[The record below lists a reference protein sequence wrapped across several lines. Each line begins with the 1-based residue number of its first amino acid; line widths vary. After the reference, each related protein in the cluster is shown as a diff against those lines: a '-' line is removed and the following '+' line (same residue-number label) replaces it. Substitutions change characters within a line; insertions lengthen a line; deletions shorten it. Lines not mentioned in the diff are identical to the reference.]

1 MMVGM
6 RGWARDR
13 PLVTDAVGAVV
24 LSLVLV
30 VVYLLARPAEPAT
43 VLVPVAV
50 ACAALTV
57 RRRWPVPTLALVGGV
72 ALLTVVSGRAT
83 GLLAAPV
90 LVAVYTVAVR
100 TGRRTTV
107 LVAVPVGFVLV
118 AVGVLLDAEPGSGL
132 EHLSRFAW
140 IGLAAAVG
148 DAVRSGRAYLA
159 AMAER
164 AERAER
170 TREEEARRRVA
181 EERLRIAR
189 ELHDVVAHHIAVVN
203 VQAGV
208 AGHLLTARPDEA
220 AVALGHIRRASR
232 TVLDEL
238 SGLLGVLRETTDP
251 AAPTAPAPGMADVGG
266 LVEGFGASGLDVSCS
281 VAGDTGTLPPA
292 VDVVAYRLVQEA
304 LTNAHRHGTGTAA
317 LSVVRHPTQV
327 TLEVTNRL
335 PATTGR
341 GRSLGV
347 GLGLIG
353 MRERAAAVGGTV
365 YAGPDVDAAIFRAR
379 AVLPL
384 PPTASDAS
392 SAALPYRPTGSGV
405 AS

>member
-72 ALLTVVSGRAT
+72 ALPAVVSGRAT
-83 GLLAAPV
+83 GLLSAPV

-118 AVGVLLDAEPGSGL
+118 AVGVLLDAAPGSGL
-132 EHLSRFAW
+132 DHLTRFAW

-203 VQAGV
+203 VQASV
-208 AGHLLTARPDEA
+208 AGHLLTARPDE
-220 AVALGHIRRASR
+220 
-232 TVLDEL
+232 
-238 SGLLGVLRETTDP
+238 
-251 AAPTAPAPGMADVGG
+251 
-266 LVEGFGASGLDVSCS
+266 
-281 VAGDTGTLPPA
+281 
-292 VDVVAYRLVQEA
+292 
-304 LTNAHRHGTGTAA
+304 
-317 LSVVRHPTQV
+317 
-327 TLEVTNRL
+327 
-335 PATTGR
+335 
-341 GRSLGV
+341 
-347 GLGLIG
+347 
-353 MRERAAAVGGTV
+353 
-365 YAGPDVDAAIFRAR
+365 
-379 AVLPL
+379 
-384 PPTASDAS
+384 
-392 SAALPYRPTGSGV
+392 
-405 AS
+405 